1 MWTTGIVIG
10 AIIGAIF
17 WGTLKVVSFGTII
30 IVLTVLWTALNFLVV
45 LIRKREGKNLT
56 AKDFFQNYFRP
67 IKYLI
72 TVPNKNLEYKC
83 PRCDGTDY
91 YSSRE
96 QVSGG
101 AVGGI
106 INNPNGPDF
115 GVMRPISYDVNV
127 YRCKSCNTEM
137 DEYISTLFHN
147 WKESWRNI
155 GYSIF
160 IFFLCVLFF
169 DIIVPWAIEY

>member
-1 MWTTGIVIG
+1 
-10 AIIGAIF
+10 
-17 WGTLKVVSFGTII
+17 
-30 IVLTVLWTALNFLVV
+30 
-45 LIRKREGKNLT
+45 
-56 AKDFFQNYFRP
+56 
-67 IKYLI
+67 
-72 TVPNKNLEYKC
+72 LEYKC

-160 IFFLCVLFF
+160 MFFLCVLGF
-169 DIIVPWAIEY
+169 DIILPWLIEY